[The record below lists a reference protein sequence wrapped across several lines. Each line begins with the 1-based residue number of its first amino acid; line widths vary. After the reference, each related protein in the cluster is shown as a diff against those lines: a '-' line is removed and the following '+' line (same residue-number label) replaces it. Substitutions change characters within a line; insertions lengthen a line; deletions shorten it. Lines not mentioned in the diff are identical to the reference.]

1 MADRVTR
8 LAELAVHGANVQPG
22 QVVLVQADLGQQELA
37 RAVAAAAYD
46 RGAKFVDVDYFDPYV
61 KRARI
66 EHANPDTLEFVPSWY
81 GDRFTEHAK
90 EHGARVT
97 LNGVTAPNLLDGLDK
112 TLVGRDRLP
121 RVKELSDIVAKR
133 LTNWCIVPAPHP
145 AWASLVWPE
154 LPEDAAY
161 ERLWSELEH
170 VLRLD
175 ESDPIEAWDERMT
188 VLKESAARLT
198 ERRFD
203 AVELR
208 GPGTQLTI
216 GLLPTATWWS
226 ADLSTA
232 DGLRHLPNLP
242 TEEVFTTPD
251 PLRTEGHVTSTK
263 PLVLQDGTIVRG
275 LRVRFEAGKAVEIDA
290 DENAEALRSRL
301 AVDEGGLRLG
311 ELALVDRKGR
321 IGPLGTVFYDTLL
334 DENAS
339 SHIAFGSGFP
349 FLVEDEDASRVNE
362 SGTHVDFM
370 IGSPELEVD
379 GLTAAGERVPILRG
393 GDWQL

>member
-1 MADRVTR
+1 
-8 LAELAVHGANVQPG
+8 
-22 QVVLVQADLGQQELA
+22 VLVQADLGHEELA

-46 RGAKFVDVDYFDPYV
+46 RGAKFVDVNYFDPYV

-66 EHANPDTLEFVPSWY
+66 EHADPETLEFVPSWY

-97 LNGVTAPNLLDGLDK
+97 LNGVTAPNLLDDLDK

-121 RVKELSDIVAKR
+121 RVKELSDIVGKR
-133 LTNWCIVPAPHP
+133 LTNWCIVPAPHR

-154 LPEDAAY
+154 LPEDDAY

-175 ESDPIEAWDERMT
+175 EPDPNQAWDERMA
-188 VLKESAARLT
+188 VLKESAARLAA
-198 ERRFD
+198 RRFD

-208 GPGTQLTI
+208 GPGTELTI

-226 ADLSTA
+226 ADFMTSE
-232 DGLRHLPNLP
+232 GLRHLPNLP

-251 PLRTEGHVTSTK
+251 PLRTEGRVTSTK

-275 LRVRFEAGKAVEIDA
+275 LRVRFE
-290 DENAEALRSRL
+290 RSTR
-301 AVDEGGLRLG
+301 EGF
-311 ELALVDRKGR
+311 AS
-321 IGPLGTVFYDTLL
+321 
-334 DENAS
+334 AS
-339 SHIAFGSGFP
+339 SRWSIARAASARSARSSTTRSWTRTRR
-349 FLVEDEDASRVNE
+349 VTSRSAAASRSSSKTPTQTV
-362 SGTHVDFM
+362 STRARPT
-370 IGSPELEVD
+370 SSS
-379 GLTAAGERVPILRG
+379 
-393 GDWQL
+393 

>member
-121 RVKELSDIVAKR
+121 RVKELSDIVGKR